1 MIKGPFHHSLMS
13 LWFQT
18 KKTGQKDRFHKNV
31 HSCKIYILHWFRLTL
46 QYVLNKIIETL
57 NDTVR
62 KNT

>member
-1 MIKGPFHHSLMS
+1 MS